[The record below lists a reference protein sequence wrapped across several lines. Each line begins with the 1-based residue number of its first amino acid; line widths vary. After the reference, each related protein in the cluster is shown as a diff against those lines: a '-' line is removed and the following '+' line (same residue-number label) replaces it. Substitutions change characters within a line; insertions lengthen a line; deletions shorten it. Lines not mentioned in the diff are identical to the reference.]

1 MFSSSIKRSILGCVS
16 ATSRASTTLH
26 IVLTLLV
33 MDGFILLT
41 ISVLTIV
48 VSADIDFKLLIL
60 YIIRFDD
67 VHDYLLYDSV
77 STPMVKTSG
86 VFILNPQMIS
96 VPQLIMV
103 LVLPLSYCRHNDH
116 YHDICSNVRGGSG
129 IESRQRLPSN
139 PSTRFQTFIPCTKF
153 TFQID
158 ASTQDQQTPHY
169 PPPPLT
175 QSKVN
180 KVISQWNEAFSP
192 DKFQEAGCVVCGQ
205 LTPVRQLSPIKHVS
219 NLLSVLEAD
228 GVTRKQRSSTHDPIQ
243 EHTGPVL
250 DHSAGSRVCDDC
262 RSSLRKGS
270 VPKLALAHGLWL
282 GDVPDVLK
290 NLTFYEKILI
300 ARVQHTRCFVR
311 VQKSAGNKYCKLV
324 SNVIAFENPTPHIYN
339 VLPPPRKDM
348 DDVLAVMF
356 SGTSKPTD
364 DDYKNALLLLRHHV
378 IAPALEWLIVN
389 HFDYTDVTFSPE
401 NLAQYPENVPPVAVE
416 FFKKGTNRNAEGV
429 SIHDSLE
436 DDGVDGDQCV
446 FTVHGVVGDSLKN
459 MTTQQLKGIAAQH
472 LDNEG
477 KFLRVAHS
485 SSPESLWN
493 NTHLYPKMFPWLFP
507 YGLGGLGA
515 YNASHFSEKSHLKFL
530 LNYHDKRFQLDESF
544 PFVAFN
550 QQQIKAGTSQAFLM
564 ADSNK
569 FDAIRWQQ
577 GNMSNL
583 PMRRNNCV
591 STY

>member
-1 MFSSSIKRSILGCVS
+1 M
-16 ATSRASTTLH
+16 
-26 IVLTLLV
+26 
-33 MDGFILLT
+33 T
-41 ISVLTIV
+41 II
-48 VSADIDFKLLIL
+48 
-60 YIIRFDD
+60 
-67 VHDYLLYDSV
+67 
-77 STPMVKTSG
+77 
-86 VFILNPQMIS
+86 MIS
-96 VPQLIMV
+96 VPI
-103 LVLPLSYCRHNDH
+103 
-116 YHDICSNVRGGSG
+116 
-129 IESRQRLPSN
+129 
-139 PSTRFQTFIPCTKF
+139 
-153 TFQID
+153 
-158 ASTQDQQTPHY
+158 TQDQQTPHY

-205 LTPVRQLSPIKHVS
+205 LTPHVS

-228 GVTRKQRSSTHDPIQ
+228 GVTQKQRSSTHDPIQ

-250 DHSAGSRVCDDC
+250 DHSAGSH
-262 RSSLRKGS
+262 GS

-282 GDVPDVLK
+282 GDVPD
-290 NLTFYEKILI
+290 KI
-300 ARVQHTRCFVR
+300 CFVR

-389 HFDYTDVTFSPE
+389 HFDYTD
-401 NLAQYPENVPPVAVE
+401 YPENVPPVAVE

-429 SIHDSLE
+429 N
-436 DDGVDGDQCV
+436 DGVDGDQCV

-477 KFLRVAHS
+477 KLLRVAHS

-515 YNASHFSEKSHLKFL
+515 YNASRFSEKSHLKFL

-569 FDAIRWQQ
+569 FDAISDRFLSVDKKTLKDLSSRMAAGEHVKPANEEEQLCFNLLGDLSYASSKTQ
-577 GNMSNL
+577 GSISSKKIMQSEIWSLVNHIGAPTWYITLS
-583 PMRRNNCV
+583 PCDHKHPI
-591 STY
+591 STPVTY

>member
-1 MFSSSIKRSILGCVS
+1 M
-16 ATSRASTTLH
+16 
-26 IVLTLLV
+26 
-33 MDGFILLT
+33 
-41 ISVLTIV
+41 
-48 VSADIDFKLLIL
+48 
-60 YIIRFDD
+60 
-67 VHDYLLYDSV
+67 
-77 STPMVKTSG
+77 
-86 VFILNPQMIS
+86 
-96 VPQLIMV
+96 
-103 LVLPLSYCRHNDH
+103 
-116 YHDICSNVRGGSG
+116 
-129 IESRQRLPSN
+129 
-139 PSTRFQTFIPCTKF
+139 
-153 TFQID
+153 
-158 ASTQDQQTPHY
+158 
-169 PPPPLT
+169 
-175 QSKVN
+175 
-180 KVISQWNEAFSP
+180 FSP

-205 LTPVRQLSPIKHVS
+205 LTPHVS

-228 GVTRKQRSSTHDPIQ
+228 GVTQKQRSSTHDPIQ

-250 DHSAGSRVCDDC
+250 DHSAGSHVCDDC

-290 NLTFYEKILI
+290 NLTFYEKMLI

-339 VLPPPRKDM
+339 VLPPPQKDM

-389 HFDYTDVTFSPE
+389 HFDYTD
-401 NLAQYPENVPPVAVE
+401 YPENVPP
-416 FFKKGTNRNAEGV
+416 KGTNRNAEGV

-436 DDGVDGDQCV
+436 DDGVD
-446 FTVHGVVGDSLKN
+446 VHGVV
-459 MTTQQLKGIAAQH
+459 GIAAQH

-477 KFLRVAHS
+477 KLLRVAHS

-515 YNASHFSEKSHLKFL
+515 YNASRFSEKSHLKFL

-544 PFVAFN
+544 PFVVFN

-569 FDAIRWQQ
+569 FDAISDRFLSVDKKTLKDLSSRMAAGEHVKPANEEEQLCFNLLGDLSYASSKTQ
-577 GNMSNL
+577 GSISSKKIMQSEIWSLVNHIGAPTWYITLS
-583 PMRRNNCV
+583 PCDHKHPI
-591 STY
+591 STPVTY